1 VGEEDMGEE
10 DMDADMFVAREEQI
24 SFGFASGQALA
35 SLGMT
40 RIGEE
45 DDRSRE
51 RVTRVTW

>member
-1 VGEEDMGEE
+1 VGEE

-24 SFGFASGQALA
+24 PFDFASGQALA

-40 RIGEE
+40 RSGEE

-51 RVTRVTW
+51 RVTSVTW

>member
-1 VGEEDMGEE
+1 VGEEDT
-10 DMDADMFVAREEQI
+10 DADMFVAREEQI
-24 SFGFASGQALA
+24 PFGFASAQVLA